1 MGAGGSRKLRFVVI
15 HPTAPV
21 AREHAQGVGGGFV
34 AVVNDD
40 PGPDQSQ
47 SKGPDAFSDLV
58 LASYLKG
65 STSIICSAEPGDDAA
80 ALLGAMFAI
89 HPQPFFVLISTQPQH
104 HAAWAQRITALCGQ
118 APLIHITTEDAG
130 PEDWG
135 APAVEVPQ
143 TGKRS
148 H

>member
-1 MGAGGSRKLRFVVI
+1 VVI
-15 HPTAPV
+15 HPTSPAV
-21 AREHAQGVGGGFV
+21 REHARGVGTGFV

-40 PGPDQSQ
+40 PGPSSNQSQ
-47 SKGPDAFSDLV
+47 GPDTFSDLV
-58 LASYLKG
+58 LASYLNG
-65 STSIICSAEPGDDAA
+65 STSIVCSAEPGEDAW
-80 ALLGAMFAI
+80 ALVSAMVAL
-89 HPQPFFVLISTQPQH
+89 HPRPFFVLISTQPKH

-118 APLIHITTEDAG
+118 APLIHIADEDAG